1 MLTQILCTILSCIFE
16 SVSWIQNIFTS
27 DRLLQTFFLQIGL
40 GQILTFSCLA
50 ILWNFFPINYCGHNT
65 APQHH
70 GKVNKATCQESGAF
84 FWCFVH
90 RGIHAVQRV
99 KLQGL
104 SRFCQVIFVSFQW
117 PEPVCCGSHS
127 SWQKV
132 GGVSMTLRGT
142 NKPDEVTPW
151 NSV

>member
-27 DRLLQTFFLQIGL
+27 DRLLQTFSPDRLGTNPYIFL
-40 GQILTFSCLA
+40 SCHSVE
-50 ILWNFFPINYCGHNT
+50 FFPINYCGHNT

-90 RGIHAVQRV
+90 RGIHAVQSV